1 MLSNSLRPHI
11 QLGGD
16 PAPQS
21 GGESTAEMLAAY
33 TRGLP
38 GLMDVTNAQILPN
51 ELAQLASAQA
61 TSPQMAALQAQI
73 YGTSGRELNRIG
85 NSIADENAMAS
96 AQRDAN
102 IMTGPGAALI
112 EAANQAQR
120 KIDPEYYKLREQSAA
135 GIGQMFNPL
144 TGGENEAIT
153 RSLNRQN
160 IQGGNF
166 NVPSMTNVVGNAQTF
181 GNASRDRLGQ
191 AIGMATGA
199 MPGMRSGVDVFQQAT
214 GKPSFANT
222 GDARFMGAQQGQG
235 QQTMGMGQGL
245 LQQAGENQRMSQNIN
260 ANRRDSL
267 DRMNEVWG
275 SVNGTVSACCFIFL
289 EALNGELP
297 YTVRKYRDLYYHA
310 EPQIATG
317 YKRMA
322 AWLVPAMERS
332 SFVKSLVNE
341 LMVSPMVNY
350 GQYLEGHTTNGS
362 QYKTLNNFWLR
373 VWKYLGR

>member
-11 QLGGD
+11 LCGGD
-16 PAPQS
+16 GPQQT
-21 GGESTAEMLAAY
+21 GGESTDAMLAAY
-33 TRGLP
+33 TKGLP
-38 GLMDVTNAQILPN
+38 GLMQVTNEQILPN

-61 TSPQMAALQAQI
+61 TSPQLAALQAQI

-85 NSIADENAMAS
+85 NSIADENAMSA

-102 IMTGPGAALI
+102 IMSGPGAALI

-135 GIGQMFNPL
+135 GISQMFNPM
-144 TGGENEAIT
+144 TGGETESIT

-160 IQGGNF
+160 VNNGNF

-222 GDARFMGAQQGQG
+222 GNQVFQGVQQGQG
-235 QQTMGMGQGL
+235 QQAMGMANGFLG
-245 LQQAGENQRMSQNIN
+245 QAGENQRLSQNLN

-267 DRMNEVWG
+267 DR
-275 SVNGTVSACCFIFL
+275 
-289 EALNGELP
+289 
-297 YTVRKYRDLYYHA
+297 
-310 EPQIATG
+310 
-317 YKRMA
+317 
-322 AWLVPAMERS
+322 
-332 SFVKSLVNE
+332 VNE
-341 LMVSPMVNY
+341 TMSAQPI
-350 GQYLEGHTTNGS
+350 S
-362 QYKTLNNFWLR
+362 C
-373 VWKYLGR
+373 